1 MLRTNISTRPFYNE
15 PGLHALL
22 TIATVLMVAV
32 TAFNLVQIVV
42 LSGERSDLG
51 GKAGGAEARARELRA
66 HATEVRQ
73 SLDTKALDAISAEAR
88 EANAIIGQRLFSWT
102 DLLNRLETT
111 LPEDVRIMSM
121 RPRIEP
127 DGSFTIQMI
136 VTGRRFVDIDT
147 FLKQLEETKAFADML
162 PRDQITNEDGLL
174 QAAVEGRYLPG
185 AGPLPKGAR

>member
-66 HATEVRQ
+66 HATQVRQ

-127 DGSFTIQMI
+127 DGGFTIQMI

-185 AGPLPKGAR
+185 AGPLPKGGR

>member
-1 MLRTNISTRPFYNE
+1 M
-15 PGLHALL
+15 
-22 TIATVLMVAV
+22 ATVLLVAV

-42 LSGERSDLG
+42 LSREQSDLG
-51 GKAGGAEARARELRA
+51 GKASGAETRARELRA
-66 HATEVRQ
+66 HATQVRQ
-73 SLDTKALDAISAEAR
+73 SLDTKKLDAISGEAR

-102 DLLNRLETT
+102 GLLNRLETT

-127 DGSFTIQMI
+127 DGGITIQMI

-147 FLKQLEETKAFADML
+147 FLKRLEGDGAFADML

-174 QAAVEGRYLPG
+174 QATVEGKYL
-185 AGPLPKGAR
+185 AETGPSPKGGR